1 VWEAVC
7 GCVEREG
14 EDSQSTGGGSLLG
27 EDGLSMGEG
36 SLAGGGGSLSAD
48 DCGLSVGW
56 R

>member
-1 VWEAVC
+1 MWEAVC

-14 EDSQSTGGGSLLG
+14 PDRQSTGSGSLLG